1 MTNKITFNTGRPMT
15 REGQVITVAEQT
27 DGTVLFH
34 DHSQKRAGRV
44 LAHFDRNA
52 GATLREF
59 VMKHYDG
66 GDYVPDTKALKLVRQ
81 TVPVGQFEFI
91 PSDERASREELI
103 GERFEHDGTPIRFNG
118 EPYVHDAVHY
128 VVNYH
133 VVGQPSYQ
141 YTDLVVD
148 CESPIHAMGTVIRDK
163 AKQGANVA
171 VIFIEPTYRRH
182 MLNYDPKNDAMR
194 AGPGWY
200 VGPDGTLKAATFQP
214 HR

>member
-1 MTNKITFNTGRPMT
+1 MTNKITFNTGRPMSK
-15 REGQVITVAEQT
+15 EGQVITVAEQT

-44 LAHFDRNA
+44 LTTFVRAH
-52 GATLREF
+52 GITLREF
-59 VMKHYDG
+59 VMKHYDDG
-66 GDYVPDTKALKLVRQ
+66 NYVPDTHALKLVRQ
-81 TVPVGQFEFI
+81 TVPVGQFEFTS
-91 PSDERASREELI
+91 SDERAHREELM
-103 GERFEHDGTPIRFNG
+103 GERFEHDGRPIRFND
-118 EPYVHDAVHY
+118 EPYVHDDVHY
-128 VVNYH
+128 IVNYH

-148 CESPIHAMGTVIRDK
+148 CISPVHAMATVLKDK

-182 MLNYDPKNDAMR
+182 MVDYDPINDAMR
-194 AGPGWY
+194 AGPGWF
-200 VGPDGTLKAATFQP
+200 VGPEGGLNQATFQP